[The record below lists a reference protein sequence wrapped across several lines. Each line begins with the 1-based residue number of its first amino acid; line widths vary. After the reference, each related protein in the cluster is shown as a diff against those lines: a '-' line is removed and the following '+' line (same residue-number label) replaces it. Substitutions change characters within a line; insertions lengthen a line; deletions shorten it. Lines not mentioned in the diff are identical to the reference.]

1 MTYWNAIQKKY
12 TILWPRRISLSLS
25 CGIVG
30 LPNVGKSTL
39 FNALTSSEIS
49 AENYPF
55 CTIEPNTGIV
65 ELPDQ
70 RLDTLAK
77 IIKPKKVLP
86 AIVEFVDIAG
96 LVAGASNGEGLG
108 NKFLSNIRETTAILN
123 VIRCFNDSNIVHVN
137 GSVDPV
143 SDAET
148 IATEL
153 ALADLASIEK
163 QLLKSEKLEKTGDK
177 DAKNF
182 CNLLRKCRDHLDN
195 AKPLRSLN
203 IDFLDL
209 QLLKPF
215 CLLTLKPMM
224 FVANVSEDGFEE
236 NNHLESLKK
245 YATEQ
250 DTPVVAICA
259 AIEAQISEF
268 DYEEKLVFLTD
279 MGMKEPGLNRLIQT
293 AFGLLGLQTYFTAG
307 PNEVRAWTVKK
318 GATGPQ
324 AAGVI
329 HTDFER
335 GFIRA
340 EVIKFEDYIEL
351 GSEQKAKEVGKL
363 RSEGKDYIV
372 EDGDVIH
379 FRFNV

>member
-1 MTYWNAIQKKY
+1 M
-12 TILWPRRISLSLS
+12 SLS

-39 FNALTSSEIS
+39 FNALTSSGIS

-70 RLDTLAK
+70 RLDALAK
-77 IIKPKKVLP
+77 IIQPQKVLP
-86 AIVEFVDIAG
+86 ATVEFVDIAG
-96 LVAGASNGEGLG
+96 LVSGASKGEGLG
-108 NKFLSNIRETTAILN
+108 NKFLANIRETAAVLN
-123 VIRCFNDSNIVHVN
+123 VVRCFDDPNVVHVN

-153 ALADLASIEK
+153 TLADLASVEK
-163 QLLKSEKLEKTGDK
+163 QFVKSEKLARTGDQE
-177 DAKNF
+177 AKIF
-182 CNLLRKCRDHLDN
+182 CITLEKCIKHLDSV
-195 AKPLRSLN
+195 KPLRSLSLA
-203 IDFLDL
+203 LDEL
-209 QLLKPF
+209 ELLKPF
-215 CLLTLKPMM
+215 CFLTLKPMM
-224 FVANVSEDGFEE
+224 FVANVSEDGFLD
-236 NNHLESLKK
+236 NKHLKALKG
-245 YATEQ
+245 YADEQ
-250 DTPVVAICA
+250 NAPVVVICA
-259 AIEAQISEF
+259 AIEEQISEF
-268 DYEEKLVFLTD
+268 EYEEKLVFLAD

-293 AFGLLGLQTYFTAG
+293 AFRLLGLKTYFTAG
-307 PNEVRAWTVKK
+307 PKEVRAWTFKK

-329 HTDFER
+329 HTDFEK

-340 EVIKFEDYIEL
+340 EVIKYEDYVAL
-351 GSEQKAKEVGKL
+351 GGEQQAKEVGKL

-372 EDGDVIH
+372 EDGDIIH